1 VLVPEQEEL
10 LAVLVEASARVPR
23 VRQQF
28 ALLDHR
34 DDGRTILEG
43 ADLPADYEVLGS
55 DVWQLHLAELIDTS
69 YQNYAFDPA
78 MLFTVSAK
86 GRAYYAA
93 RNRTAEAAPTVPA
106 PPYIPDMAQPVSF
119 FISYSHSDKALATA
133 LEAAL
138 KARGCAVWRDENEL
152 LAGDSLA
159 ERISEAVL
167 EVEFMAV
174 LVSEASTSSDWCKK
188 ELSLALTRGLNEGR
202 VTVMPL
208 RVAEAAMP
216 PALSDA
222 MWVPI
227 DASTVEAAADK
238 LVRDAAAHRARK
250 TSRAQPS
257 VPSGAALSP
266 AAAADAAEAGRDT
279 DLYKPIKITGV
290 VEDEVGR
297 PRNDGTR
304 GSGLYRVPLA
314 LSGRP
319 SPLWAK
325 IFKETWD
332 HPPRFGTM
340 HRPGIGFVV
349 GNKIILSET
358 TIEEVE
364 RIHADTLKA
373 VIPEVN
379 RKVEEIERAERDRAT
394 READA
399 RSAHDDAVRRSARRM
414 SFDDE

>member
-1 VLVPEQEEL
+1 
-10 LAVLVEASARVPR
+10 
-23 VRQQF
+23 
-28 ALLDHR
+28 
-34 DDGRTILEG
+34 
-43 ADLPADYEVLGS
+43 
-55 DVWQLHLAELIDTS
+55 
-69 YQNYAFDPA
+69 
-78 MLFTVSAK
+78 
-86 GRAYYAA
+86 
-93 RNRTAEAAPTVPA
+93 
-106 PPYIPDMAQPVSF
+106 
-119 FISYSHSDKALATA
+119 
-133 LEAAL
+133 
-138 KARGCAVWRDENEL
+138 VWRDENEL

-174 LVSEASTSSDWCKK
+174 LVSEASTSSNWCKK

-216 PALSDA
+216 PTRSDA

-227 DASTVEAAADK
+227 DADTVEAAADK
-238 LVRDAAAHRARK
+238 LARDAAAHRARK
-250 TSRAQPS
+250 APRARPS

-266 AAAADAAEAGRDT
+266 ADAADAAEAGRDT
-279 DLYKPIKITGV
+279 DLFKPIKITGV

-314 LSGRP
+314 LSGTP

-340 HRPGIGFVV
+340 HRPGIGFVE
-349 GNKIILSET
+349 GNKIILSKT

-379 RKVEEIERAERDRAT
+379 RKVEEIERKQWEET
-394 READA
+394 QREAAAQRAQDE
-399 RSAHDDAVRRSARRM
+399 AVREAARRI